1 MNNQRTSEGNGG
13 SQRLPVLLLASASP
27 RRRQL
32 IAQLGLPFKVTVSP
46 LDEEWLEARYDGP
59 AEELGRWLAERKA
72 EAALAL
78 PEAADCLVVTADTT
92 VILDGISQ
100 GKPRDAAHARA
111 ILRRLRGRW
120 HQVITGV
127 AVAFPTRRDEA
138 SASGAYQGQKPALIR
153 SSQCVTPVLMR
164 AYSDEE
170 IEAYIASGDPLDK
183 AGAYGIQNPDFQ
195 LPERIAGCYLNVVG
209 FPLCTLSALL
219 EANGFT
225 LPAPVPPSPGRFCP
239 WSEHCLPPARKSM
252 I

>member
-1 MNNQRTSEGNGG
+1 MKERSCEGR
-13 SQRLPVLLLASASP
+13 QRLPVVLLASASP

-32 IAQLGLPFKVTVSP
+32 MAQLGLPFKVAVPP
-46 LDEEWLEARYDGP
+46 LDEEQLERGYAGP

-72 EAALAL
+72 EAALTL
-78 PEAADCLVVTADTT
+78 PEAAGCLVVTADTT
-92 VILDGISQ
+92 VILDGVSQ
-100 GKPRDAAHARA
+100 GKPHDADHARS

-120 HQVITGV
+120 HQVVTGV
-127 AVAFPTRRDEA
+127 AIALPA
-138 SASGAYQGQKPALIR
+138 QGQQPAVIR

-164 AYSDEE
+164 SYSEEE

-219 EANGFT
+219 QASGLI
-225 LPAPVPPSPGRFCP
+225 LPTPPTGLAKSQPGHLCP
-239 WSEHCLPPARKSM
+239 WSERCLLQPGKSM

>member
-1 MNNQRTSEGNGG
+1 MNDQMSSEG
-13 SQRLPVLLLASASP
+13 SQRPPVLLLASASP

-32 IAQLGLPFKVTVSP
+32 MAQLGLPFKVAVSP
-46 LDEEWLEARYDGP
+46 LDEEQLEASYKGP
-59 AEELGRWLAERKA
+59 AEKLGRWLAEQKA

-78 PEAADCLVVTADTT
+78 PEAAGCLVVTADTT

-100 GKPRDAAHARA
+100 GKPRDAAHARE

-127 AVAFPTRRDEA
+127 AVALPRSADETGK
-138 SASGAYQGQKPALIR
+138 SGGHHDQRQALIS

-170 IEAYIASGDPLDK
+170 IETYIASGDPLDK
-183 AGAYGIQNPDFQ
+183 AGAYGIQNPAFQ

-209 FPLCTLSALL
+209 FPLCTLSTLL
-219 EANGFT
+219 QAGGFS
-225 LPAPVPPSPGRFCP
+225 LPAHAQPLPGSRCP
-239 WSEHCLPPARKSM
+239 WSEHCLLSAGKSM